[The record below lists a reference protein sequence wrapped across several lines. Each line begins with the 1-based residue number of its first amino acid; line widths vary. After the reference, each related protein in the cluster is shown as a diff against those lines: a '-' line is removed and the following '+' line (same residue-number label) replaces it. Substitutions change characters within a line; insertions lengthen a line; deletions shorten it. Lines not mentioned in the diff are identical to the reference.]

1 MDDEIAGWDFC
12 SILNDSNRIITMLD
26 SLEKNKKKQMSE
38 KLRKIT
44 ILDPT
49 CGTGA
54 FLFAALEV
62 LLEIYSKVFGISVH
76 SNLIK
81 HIFETNLFGVDID
94 EEAIDVLLFRVCLYC
109 KLYWNLDDVLLV
121 NFNRIN

>member
-1 MDDEIAGWDFC
+1 MLDDEIAGWDFC

-26 SLEKNKKKQMSE
+26 SLEKKKKKQMSE
-38 KLRKIT
+38 KLSKIT

-62 LLEIYSKVFGISVH
+62 LLEIPVGGI
-76 SNLIK
+76 NLA
-81 HIFETNLFGVDID
+81 HT
-94 EEAIDVLLFRVCLYC
+94 
-109 KLYWNLDDVLLV
+109 
-121 NFNRIN
+121 